1 MSEAPRRPALLSAYL
16 FATALFP
23 GLLTRPVR
31 RAHLRQG
38 APALRQAERFGH
50 AGADRPEGRL
60 IWIHAPSVGE
70 LGSVLP
76 ILPDLLARTGAR
88 LLVTTTTQTAA
99 ERAARD
105 LPEGSIHQFFP
116 VDTVRSVRRF
126 LDHWRPDLACFVE
139 GDLWPRMLAGLAA
152 RQVPAALLNARASAS
167 RRRMPRVSGALLAAL
182 GLITTRTGAV
192 AEEIASLGVARERVL
207 AAGDLKAA
215 AGPPGDRD
223 GLARR
228 LRGALAGRPVW
239 AAVSTHAEDEQVL
252 GPVAVTLAAERPD
265 LLLIHA
271 PRHPDR
277 ADVSEDVWR
286 RRGLRVTRMQGGLPG
301 PETQVWLV
309 DGMGATGAVY
319 DVATVALLGG
329 GFGDQGGHN
338 PYEAAAMGCL
348 LVHGPDM
355 PTVAEPLA
363 ALAQL
368 GAAHGVTDEAG
379 LAERLRAVLDDPAR
393 TAERSAA
400 ARDWAEQSGRDI
412 AGKVVD
418 RLVALLDQSP
428 RQLSGS

>member
-1 MSEAPRRPALLSAYL
+1 MRPALLSAYL
-16 FATALFP
+16 AVTALFP

-31 RAHLRQG
+31 RAHLKQG
-38 APALRQAERFGH
+38 APALRQAERLGH
-50 AGADRPEGRL
+50 AGEARPGGRL

-88 LLVTTTTQTAA
+88 LLVTTTTLTGA

-116 VDTVRSVRRF
+116 VDTARSVRRF
-126 LDHWRPDLACFVE
+126 LDHWRPDLACFIE

-152 RQVPAALLNARASAS
+152 RQVPVALLNARASAS
-167 RRRMPRVSGALLAAL
+167 RRRMPRVTAALLSGLA
-182 GLITTRTGAV
+182 LITTRTGAV
-192 AEEIASLGVARERVL
+192 AEEIAALGVARARIL
-207 AAGDLKAA
+207 PAGDLKAA
-215 AGPPGDRD
+215 AGPPGDPDR
-223 GLARR
+223 LAAR
-228 LRGALAGRPVW
+228 LRAALPGRPVW

-252 GPVAVTLAAERPD
+252 GPVAVDLAAERPD

-286 RRGLRVTRMQGGLPG
+286 RRGLRVTRMRDGLPG

-319 DVATVALLGG
+319 DVAPVALLGG

-338 PYEAAAMGCL
+338 PYEAATMGCL
-348 LVHGPDM
+348 LIHGPAM

-379 LAERLRAVLDDPAR
+379 LAERLRAVLDDP
-393 TAERSAA
+393 ERAATQGAA
-400 ARDWAEQSGRDI
+400 ARNWAARTGQDI
-412 AGKVVD
+412 AGAVVD

-428 RQLSGS
+428 RQPSGS

>member
-1 MSEAPRRPALLSAYL
+1 MSPVPRRPALLSAYL
-16 FATALFP
+16 VVTALFP
-23 GLLTRPVR
+23 GLLTRPLR
-31 RAHLRQG
+31 RAHLKQG

-50 AGADRPEGRL
+50 AGAARPEGRL

-76 ILPDLLARTGAR
+76 ILPDLLARSGAR
-88 LLVTTTTQTAA
+88 LLVTTTTQTGA

-105 LPEGSIHQFFP
+105 LPEGSLHQFLP
-116 VDTVRSVRRF
+116 VDTHRAVRRF
-126 LDHWRPDLACFVE
+126 LDHWQPDLACFVE

-152 RQVPAALLNARASAS
+152 RQVPVALLNARASAS
-167 RRRMPRVSGALLAAL
+167 RRRLPAVSGALLAGM

-192 AEEIASLGVARERVL
+192 AEEIAGLGVARERIL

-215 AGPPGDRD
+215 AGPPEDRD
-223 GLARR
+223 GLADR

-252 GPVAVTLAAERPD
+252 GPVALTLAQERGD

-277 ADVSEDVWR
+277 ADISEAVWR
-286 RRGLRVTRMQGGLPG
+286 RRGLRVTRMRDGLPG

-319 DVATVALLGG
+319 DVAPVAFLGG

-338 PYEAAAMGCL
+338 PFEGAAMGCL
-348 LVHGPDM
+348 LIHGPDM

-363 ALAQL
+363 ALAGL
-368 GAAHGVTDEAG
+368 GAAHEVSDEAG
-379 LAERLRAVLDDPAR
+379 LAEQLRAVLDDPERA
-393 TAERSAA
+393 AERSTA
-400 ARDWAEQSGRDI
+400 ARDWADRTGRDI
-412 AGKVVD
+412 AGKVVE
-418 RLVALLDQSP
+418 RLVALIDQSP
-428 RQLSGS
+428 RHEPGS